1 MSCKSLVPLNKCVM
15 EKTEELSSESSC
27 DRYMLDMRSRLA
39 NFFAFKQSRGSL
51 DLSFNLQGLDADLKV

>member
-1 MSCKSLVPLNKCVM
+1 M
-15 EKTEELSSESSC
+15 EKTEGLSSESSC

-51 DLSFNLQGLDADLKV
+51 DLSFNLQGFDADLRYEWNG